1 MCYYFW
7 PTPLVNCW
15 VTQIRTVNITKG
27 FMNLKNLSNYLEK
40 PLSSSSSSFRV
51 KQHKFTITQCVI
63 LSNVDSQFLLTT
75 PATLQMFTNIAAY
88 CKHFFTLIFSHR
100 RPSAPITCSCPG
112 VALEGLFFPFVE
124 LGTACLDWV
133 GPGWVVEGNRQLE
146 MGAHV
151 ECEELGCV
159 VGGPFKPNKLREVR
173 GLVWRP
179 WINKPSEMTMRCADI
194 CHHTSLASK
203 HKPPKPSLLLSPFH
217 VLCPTWCL
225 SQLPLSLSSLL
236 FCLPCLYLTYQNQIF
251 SPLHL
256 AFSLPSPALP
266 PSLPPPPPISIP
278 PFHLSPETPSIEPFI
293 HAWLAVRPGFCM
305 CYRQRYGTALA
316 LSRLTTAE
324 TLGVQAHAVYFLKG
338 SCRLFSHKE

>member
-1 MCYYFW
+1 M
-7 PTPLVNCW
+7 
-15 VTQIRTVNITKG
+15 
-27 FMNLKNLSNYLEK
+27 
-40 PLSSSSSSFRV
+40 
-51 KQHKFTITQCVI
+51 
-63 LSNVDSQFLLTT
+63 
-75 PATLQMFTNIAAY
+75 
-88 CKHFFTLIFSHR
+88 
-100 RPSAPITCSCPG
+100 
-112 VALEGLFFPFVE
+112 
-124 LGTACLDWV
+124 
-133 GPGWVVEGNRQLE
+133 
-146 MGAHV
+146 

-266 PSLPPPPPISIP
+266 PSLPPSTSPYLHSSISSLPRDSIHRAVHP
-278 PFHLSPETPSIEPFI
+278 CMAGCPS
-293 HAWLAVRPGFCM
+293 
-305 CYRQRYGTALA
+305 
-316 LSRLTTAE
+316 
-324 TLGVQAHAVYFLKG
+324 GVLYVL
-338 SCRLFSHKE
+338 